1 MSAVRTRFI
10 TEQLDSPIDLR
21 LCKISEPLPNIL
33 QIRTN
38 IQGIRIIFALLFAI
52 PCLSLLITAVISPT
66 AVSILF
72 ALFFCPA
79 LTVLAVLAGL
89 TEYEK
94 QFDRSARTATKSLG
108 LFRFYTRESLQLP
121 THGVVSLSWSL
132 TTGGRTNPGSSHKY
146 TISVQQ
152 CPGFIFAIHK
162 DYNSAR
168 KFAER
173 LSNFLT
179 FSLDDSVPSAYRI

>member
-1 MSAVRTRFI
+1 MPTVLKRFI
-10 TEQLDSPIDLR
+10 TDQLDATTDLR
-21 LCKISEPLPNIL
+21 LCKISEPLPNTL

-38 IQGIRIIFALLFAI
+38 LQVIRIIFAMLFAI
-52 PCLSLLITAVISPT
+52 PCLSLLINAVISPT
-66 AVSILF
+66 IVSILF

-79 LTVLAVLAGL
+79 LLVLAVLAGL

-94 QFDRSARTATKSLG
+94 KFDLSARIATKSLR
-108 LFRFYTRESLQLP
+108 LFRFYTRESLPLP
-121 THGVVSLSWSL
+121 THGIVSLSWSL

-179 FSLDDSVPSAYRI
+179 FSLDDSVPSTYRM

>member
-1 MSAVRTRFI
+1 MPAILARLI
-10 TEQLDSPIDLR
+10 TEQLDATIDLR
-21 LCKISEPLPNIL
+21 LCKISEPLPNVL

-38 IQGIRIIFALLFAI
+38 IQGLRIIFALLFAI
-52 PCLSLLITAVISPT
+52 PSLSLLITAVISPT
-66 AVSILF
+66 VVSILI
-72 ALFFCPA
+72 AVFFCPA

-94 QFDRSARTATKSLG
+94 KFDLPARIATKSLR
-108 LFRFYTRESLQLP
+108 LFRFCTRESLPLP
-121 THGVVSLSWSL
+121 THGIVSLSWSL
-132 TTGGRTNPGSSHKY
+132 TTGGKTNPGSSHKY

-162 DYNSAR
+162 DYNTAR

-179 FSLDDSVPSAYRI
+179 FTLDDCVPSTYRI

>member
-1 MSAVRTRFI
+1 MPTIRARFI
-10 TEQLDSPIDLR
+10 KEQLDASIDLR

-38 IQGIRIIFALLFAI
+38 MQGIRIIFALLFAI
-52 PCLSLLITAVISPT
+52 PCLSLLITAVMSPT
-66 AVSILF
+66 VVSLLI
-72 ALFFCPA
+72 ALFFCP
-79 LTVLAVLAGL
+79 VLAVLAILAGL
-89 TEYEK
+89 TESEK
-94 QFDRSARTATKSLG
+94 KFDRSARIATKSLR
-108 LFRFYTRESLQLP
+108 LFRFYTRESLPLP
-121 THGVVSLSWSL
+121 TDGTVRLSWSL

-162 DYNSAR
+162 DYNSAQ
-168 KFAER
+168 KFAEK

-179 FSLDDSVPSAYRI
+179 FTLDDSVPSSYRV